1 MHIEM
6 PLKSYFCSAVAALA
20 ISLPSLAWLPPP
32 DTATFMVFFPTD
44 SAVVSEQ
51 GMRNMREQL
60 IREANGRY
68 DGPITVTGHCDTEEK
83 DVSLARAEAVKAKLI
98 ELGIPASRMS
108 VHSRGD
114 QALLV
119 PTLSLNRGK
128 NRNPEISPQ
137 DRTSRRAEEVRC
149 GDLTVFIHPNT
160 GQDLEDH
167 RDRAVWIGKSVPLM
181 LDIFTKKD

>member
-1 MHIEM
+1 MHIAM
-6 PLKSYFCSAVAALA
+6 PLKSYFCSAVAALS

-119 PTLSLNRGK
+119 PTPPGVREPQNR
-128 NRNPEISPQ
+128 RVEI
-137 DRTSRRAEEVRC
+137 
-149 GDLTVFIHPNT
+149 F
-160 GQDLEDH
+160 LE
-167 RDRAVWIGKSVPLM
+167 RLCGKSCPEEKFQ
-181 LDIFTKKD
+181 DSGSF